1 MKMTHKNLSLQQN
14 KSINKMSNTMVSK
27 DNITTNISD
36 SIKKAQKE
44 EIFFEEIYKN
54 TNLPIGKN
62 EFLFFIKPEIT
73 LSSTNIQIE
82 KVIDLVQEKISH
94 FGLNI
99 HNIKIPSAKYL
110 EQYNIIAQHYG
121 VINKISS
128 NAIQNMSESAK
139 EKFKEIYGKS
149 VTEVKT
155 LGGTEFLEQYPSFN
169 AYVLDYLWQN
179 VENKKLAG
187 GTYCEVIKVDDE
199 IIYLINGFHPRQL
212 KHFTE
217 KGRSIVIMT
226 LSGNLSWNEARN
238 NFIGATNPSSAN
250 KGSLRREFLDLKT
263 ELGLSEVSQGV
274 NGVHLSAGPVEAL
287 IELRRYNSDFSNESS
302 VKDFTDF
309 SFGTKLKEAFPNG
322 QFEKITSNI
331 NLNANGKTI
340 SIFDLTEEKDSD
352 EAISEL
358 SKYL

>member
-1 MKMTHKNLSLQQN
+1 MVATDNL
-14 KSINKMSNTMVSK
+14 
-27 DNITTNISD
+27 TTIISD
-36 SIKKAQKE
+36 NIKKAQQE

-54 TNLPIGKN
+54 SNLPVGKN

-73 LSSTNIQIE
+73 AHSKSIQLE
-82 KVIDLVQEKISH
+82 KVLDLVQDKIKE

-99 HNIKIPSAKYL
+99 HNVKILSAKYL

-128 NAIQNMSESAK
+128 NAVQNMSESAK

-149 VTEVKT
+149 VNEVKV
-155 LGGTEFLEQYPSFN
+155 LGGSELLEQYPNFN
-169 AYVLDYLWQN
+169 AYVADYLWQN

-199 IIYLINGFHPRQL
+199 TIYLINGFHPRQL

-226 LSGNLSWNEARN
+226 LSGDLSWSDARN
-238 NFIGATNPSSAN
+238 NFIGATNPSNAN
-250 KGSLRREFLDLKT
+250 KGSLRREFLDNKND
-263 ELGLSEVSQGV
+263 LGLSEVSQGV

-287 IELRRYNSDFSNESS
+287 IELKRYNSNFSEQNGT
-302 VKDFTDF
+302 KDFAEF
-309 SFGTKLKEAFPNG
+309 SFGKLLMENFNG
-322 QFEKITSNI
+322 EFQKIVENSNV
-331 NLNANGKTI
+331 NLNEKSI
-340 SIFDLTEEKDSD
+340 SIFDLTEEKNSV
-352 EAISEL
+352 EAIDLLKSVI
-358 SKYL
+358 